1 MLQFTTGNMF
11 DTPADIR
18 VNTVNCVGV
27 MGAGVALAFKQRYPE
42 MYRDYKRECD
52 AGEVRP
58 GNLHVW
64 KNLSG
69 DWIINFPTKRH
80 WRENS
85 KYEDIES
92 GLVALREYLEPLR
105 NVRVTL
111 PALGSG
117 HGRLDWTRVSE
128 MIRKHL
134 GGLEAEIIV
143 FDPADSRMIDET
155 QPSNSSE
162 KLGIIE
168 KGSPDFPEALTD
180 SKLPQ
185 IYYQG
190 DLDIFHQAKV
200 TIGLS
205 AKPSEREKEA
215 AIESIGELPKTGV
228 AISVVL
234 GSAAATK
241 LAETALD
248 RGMWV
253 IAWVPQG
260 LSRFRLPKTL
270 GYRAKYLLLLSL
282 AKPQQAWNPGLAQ
295 QTNLASLITS
305 QATLV
310 TDPEPSWSNTLQRIS
325 HHNLDT
331 HFFYLRYRDFIN
343 HPKGLVERVPARP
356 IGRRSIDGKPNLVPI
371 LNALGIVSSPD
382 SS

>member
-1 MLQFTTGNMF
+1 
-11 DTPADIR
+11 
-18 VNTVNCVGV
+18 
-27 MGAGVALAFKQRYPE
+27 
-42 MYRDYKRECD
+42 
-52 AGEVRP
+52 
-58 GNLHVW
+58 
-64 KNLSG
+64 
-69 DWIINFPTKRH
+69 
-80 WRENS
+80 
-85 KYEDIES
+85 
-92 GLVALREYLEPLR
+92 
-105 NVRVTL
+105 
-111 PALGSG
+111 
-117 HGRLDWTRVSE
+117 
-128 MIRKHL
+128 
-134 GGLEAEIIV
+134 
-143 FDPADSRMIDET
+143 
-155 QPSNSSE
+155 
-162 KLGIIE
+162 
-168 KGSPDFPEALTD
+168 
-180 SKLPQ
+180 LPQ

-205 AKPSEREKEA
+205 AKPSEEA
-215 AIESIGELPKTGV
+215 AIESIGELPKTGI

-310 TDPEPSWSNTLQRIS
+310 TDPEPSWSNALQRIR

-343 HPKGLVERVPARP
+343 HPNGLVERVQARP
-356 IGRRSIDGKPNLVPI
+356 IGRRSIDGKPNLVSI

-382 SS
+382 SG